1 MHQWIKA
8 ILFNCPGGGGHYPP
22 LAMPPLFCKK
32 PFHQAGHAYAY
43 AGITRQCTAS
53 LLQYTHSSPHLD
65 KPGSFAQ
72 TFPSERDSGECKDG
86 IKCGHK
92 FQVVAEDVVL
102 TWDEE
107 KQQRSLEELARTA
120 SSGIKEEPD

>member
-1 MHQWIKA
+1 MHMHMQGSHGNA
-8 ILFNCPGGGGHYPP
+8 PH
-22 LAMPPLFCKK
+22 LFCNT
-32 PFHQAGHAYAY
+32 HIH
-43 AGITRQCTAS
+43 TAP
-53 LLQYTHSSPHLD
+53 SSPHLD